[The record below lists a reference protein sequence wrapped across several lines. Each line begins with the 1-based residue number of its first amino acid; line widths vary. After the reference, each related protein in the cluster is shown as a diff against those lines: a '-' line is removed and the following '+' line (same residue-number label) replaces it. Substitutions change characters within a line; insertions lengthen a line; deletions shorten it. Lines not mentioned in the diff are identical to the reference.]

1 MQNCRVWYIRIYSD
15 ICGPEA
21 TLQHTQFPFPVPPPP
36 PPPPPPPLSCVIPL
50 PQWNLPNPIQ
60 LASNPCLAVPKWLW
74 WKGDFPALKLWV
86 IWEVRSL
93 TVLLFSVDLKW
104 QSCILWLYL
113 FESLRSS
120 FPCNMEENCVFYNKS
135 LATGKTIQL
144 TLKGCKSIKEASK
157 LRQEDI
163 EVVEKQFVH
172 ENCRTIYCDKIK
184 IERDLKNRRHA
195 ESTSGSR
202 QTTRQSSG
210 ETFQYKTVYSVDSSL
225 INMVVG

>member
-1 MQNCRVWYIRIYSD
+1 MMPELSCVIY
-15 ICGPEA
+15 
-21 TLQHTQFPFPVPPPP
+21 
-36 PPPPPPPLSCVIPL
+36 PPPPPPLSCVIPL